1 MKKERGITLIALIIT
16 IIVLLILAGIT
27 INFVLGD
34 NGLFKTAKEA
44 GEKYDEAG
52 AREKL
57 ETVLL
62 SLQADK
68 YTDPKYNEKEYI
80 DNRIIENNM
89 NISGD
94 LAIVDGWQ
102 FSIDR
107 SVPKI
112 AASLGKGKESS
123 NINIAS
129 VIEYT
134 ENFKK
139 GTITLT
145 ITSKVELSI
154 ITINGENISTTN
166 NNNGTYTIIKDIEDN
181 GTYSVYVKD
190 INDEYKLKNVKVLGI
205 QKDIIIYTI
214 EDLIQ
219 FVEIVN
225 KGGAYEG
232 KTVTLANDLDLKNV
246 CYKVDGTTQNDI
258 NWTPIGTQT
267 NQFKGIFEGNNKEIS
282 NIYINSSSSNQALFG
297 SLGTTGIVKN
307 LKVRG
312 TISGSNNCAGI
323 ICKNYGKVEN
333 CVNYASV
340 TTSGSSSGGIA
351 GHNWGIIY
359 RCINNG
365 NITATNETSGGI
377 AATNGYGVDLRSFII
392 ECINNGNVT
401 SSSWVS
407 AGIAGC
413 NGEQR

>member
-1 MKKERGITLIALIIT
+1 MKKEKMILKNKNNIVDMNHTIQDGITLIALIIT
-16 IIVLLILAGIT
+16 IIILLILAGVT

-44 GEKYDEAG
+44 GEKYNEAG

-57 ETVLL
+57 ETVLV

-68 YTDPKYNEKEYI
+68 FTNPKYNEKEYI
-80 DNRIIENNM
+80 DNRITENNM

-94 LAIVDGWQ
+94 LVIVDGWQ

-112 AASLGKGKESS
+112 VASLGKGKESS

-145 ITSKVELSI
+145 ITSNVELSV
-154 ITINGENISTTN
+154 ITINGENISATN
-166 NNNGTYTIIKDIEDN
+166 NNDGTYTIIKNIEDN

-190 INDEYKLKNVKVLGI
+190 INDEYKLKNVKILGI
-205 QKDIIIYTI
+205 QKDIIIYRI

-219 FVEIVN
+219 FAEIVN
-225 KGGAYEG
+225 KGGSYEG
-232 KTVTLANDLDLKNV
+232 KTVTLANDLDLSSI
-246 CYKVDGTTQNDI
+246 CYRVDGTTQNDI
-258 NWTPIGTQT
+258 NWTPIGTET
-267 NQFKGIFEGNNKEIS
+267 NQFKGTFEGNNKEIS

-297 SLGTTGIVKN
+297 NLGTTGEVKN

-323 ICKNYGKVEN
+323 VAINDGLVDK
-333 CVNYASV
+333 
-340 TTSGSSSGGIA
+340 
-351 GHNWGIIY
+351 
-359 RCINNG
+359 CINYVN
-365 NITATNETSGGI
+365 
-377 AATNGYGVDLRSFII
+377 VRSNSYHVRRN
-392 ECINNGNVT
+392 C
-401 SSSWVS
+401 W
-407 AGIAGC
+407 
-413 NGEQR
+413 

>member
-1 MKKERGITLIALIIT
+1 M
-16 IIVLLILAGIT
+16 
-27 INFVLGD
+27 
-34 NGLFKTAKEA
+34 
-44 GEKYDEAG
+44 
-52 AREKL
+52 
-57 ETVLL
+57 
-62 SLQADK
+62 
-68 YTDPKYNEKEYI
+68 
-80 DNRIIENNM
+80 
-89 NISGD
+89 
-94 LAIVDGWQ
+94 
-102 FSIDR
+102 
-107 SVPKI
+107 
-112 AASLGKGKESS
+112 
-123 NINIAS
+123 
-129 VIEYT
+129 
-134 ENFKK
+134 
-139 GTITLT
+139 
-145 ITSKVELSI
+145 
-154 ITINGENISTTN
+154 
-166 NNNGTYTIIKDIEDN
+166 
-181 GTYSVYVKD
+181 
-190 INDEYKLKNVKVLGI
+190 
-205 QKDIIIYTI
+205 
-214 EDLIQ
+214 
-219 FVEIVN
+219 
-225 KGGAYEG
+225 
-232 KTVTLANDLDLKNV
+232 